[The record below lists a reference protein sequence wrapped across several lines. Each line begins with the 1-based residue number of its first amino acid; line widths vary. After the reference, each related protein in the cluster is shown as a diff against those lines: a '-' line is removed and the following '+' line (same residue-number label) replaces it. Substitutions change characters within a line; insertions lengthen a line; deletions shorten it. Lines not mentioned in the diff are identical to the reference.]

1 MRYTRAAFPRQHF
14 RSLLL
19 QKQTLNRNAIHA
31 RIPQPGC
38 MYHSLECLFAVL
50 ASYLGEQ
57 EGQQSYL
64 VFAAEQER
72 TLNYSTTAEAQQL
85 VHQTQTEYPWRPRGT
100 RSWNIKFCNHAHR
113 YWWDAFVCKEQ
124 HTGQQ
129 CCGHCLTMLQQHSWA
144 LLPEQLCFKTNM
156 HMCCSDKSCNTFT
169 FWVYASITSAAEAW
183 RVSCICRNGPKKYFR
198 ARAGTCLFL
207 HLHQVS
213 LQTRSRFALL
223 AAGQGKQGTSC
234 QRGSQLTHHLLSCPS
249 AHTHTAGVAPGTAPC
264 SWAHQRSTPPT
275 GLPFP
280 SFIAFHLSCSGY
292 STIRILLLAF
302 FYGREPEWPLEE
314 SQSERKDLH
323 DTDSNLPHR
332 HSVTVKQLFPCWK
345 RNNPSLSLPGS
356 RNVNGQFRESWGSA
370 CEAADLTA
378 HSLCHYKKS

>member
-1 MRYTRAAFPRQHF
+1 MRYTRAAFPWQHF

-129 CCGHCLTMLQQHSWA
+129 CCGHCLTMLRQHSWA

-169 FWVYASITSAAEAW
+169 FWVYTSITSAAEAW

-275 GLPFP
+275 AISQLHCLSPLLFWIQHYQNPLAGPLLWERTTMAFGRKPVRKERSAWYWLQP
-280 SFIAFHLSCSGY
+280 SS
-292 STIRILLLAF
+292 
-302 FYGREPEWPLEE
+302 
-314 SQSERKDLH
+314 
-323 DTDSNLPHR
+323 
-332 HSVTVKQLFPCWK
+332 
-345 RNNPSLSLPGS
+345 PSLC
-356 RNVNGQFRESWGSA
+356 N
-370 CEAADLTA
+370 CETTFSML
-378 HSLCHYKKS
+378 KEE

>member
-1 MRYTRAAFPRQHF
+1 MRYTRAAFPWQHF

-85 VHQTQTEYPWRPRGT
+85 MHQTQTEYPWRPRGT
-100 RSWNIKFCNHAHR
+100 RSWNIKFCNHAQR

-156 HMCCSDKSCNTFT
+156 PS
-169 FWVYASITSAAEAW
+169 
-183 RVSCICRNGPKKYFR
+183 
-198 ARAGTCLFL
+198 FL
-207 HLHQVS
+207 AHVLLRQVLPHLHVLGLRIHHFCS
-213 LQTRSRFALL
+213 RSVKSVLYLQ
-223 AAGQGKQGTSC
+223 
-234 QRGSQLTHHLLSCPS
+234 
-249 AHTHTAGVAPGTAPC
+249 
-264 SWAHQRSTPPT
+264 
-275 GLPFP
+275 
-280 SFIAFHLSCSGY
+280 
-292 STIRILLLAF
+292 
-302 FYGREPEWPLEE
+302 
-314 SQSERKDLH
+314 ER
-323 DTDSNLPHR
+323 T
-332 HSVTVKQLFPCWK
+332 
-345 RNNPSLSLPGS
+345 
-356 RNVNGQFRESWGSA
+356 
-370 CEAADLTA
+370 
-378 HSLCHYKKS
+378 